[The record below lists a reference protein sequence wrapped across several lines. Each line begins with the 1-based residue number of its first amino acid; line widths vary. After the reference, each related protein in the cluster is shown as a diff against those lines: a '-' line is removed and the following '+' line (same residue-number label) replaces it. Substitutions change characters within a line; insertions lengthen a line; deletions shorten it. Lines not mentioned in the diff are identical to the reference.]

1 MAFRSE
7 ILQTCKRCKGTGTSN
22 KEARDNDGNIVLAP
36 IYDKREGDKPS
47 YQNCPDCGG
56 LGRALAPAPS
66 EVFVEGEKIKLDE
79 GDRRARFNDALAS

>member
-7 ILQTCKRCKGTGTSN
+7 LLQPCKRCKGTGTSN

-56 LGRALAPAPS
+56 LGRSLQPAPDS
-66 EVFVEGEKIKLDE
+66 ILVEGEKVQLDAAAKRE
-79 GDRRARFNDALAS
+79 RFQDTLMA